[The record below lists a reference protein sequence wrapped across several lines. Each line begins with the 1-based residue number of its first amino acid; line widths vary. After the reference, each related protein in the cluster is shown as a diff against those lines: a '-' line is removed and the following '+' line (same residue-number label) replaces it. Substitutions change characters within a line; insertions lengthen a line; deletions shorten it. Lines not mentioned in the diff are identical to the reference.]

1 LAYAMTAALQ
11 MSPVTDR
18 LTLGRLGWTRP
29 ERTRILSSMGQDV
42 SERIPLREL
51 GDEQLVVLCQGDDHA
66 AFAVL
71 VDRYKDRIHWLVRR
85 MVGGPEDEDLT
96 QEVFIKVYGAIP
108 GFRGGSTFKT
118 WIYKIAHNLC
128 LSELRK
134 KGRRGEHLSIDE
146 EGDEKL
152 HRLLPD
158 TRNDLEEE
166 IEKRDL
172 SQSIRTLMERLPPHY
187 RTALTLFYL
196 EQAKYEEIADI
207 MGIPLGTVKTH
218 IHRAR
223 LRLRDLLL
231 AEGDLAGLTG
241 GLATDAGDIG
251 GEPK

>member
-1 LAYAMTAALQ
+1 MAAASTTVLQ
-11 MSPVTDR
+11 MSLGTDR
-18 LTLGRLGWTRP
+18 LSLGWLGWPRP
-29 ERTRILSSMGQDV
+29 AGAQVLSSSEQEV
-42 SERIPLREL
+42 SERRPLKEL
-51 GDEQLVVLCQGDDHA
+51 SDEELVIRCQNDDHA

-71 VDRYKDRIHWLVRR
+71 VNRYKDRIHWLVKR

-96 QEVFIKVYGAIP
+96 QEVFIKVYQAVP

-118 WIYKIAHNLC
+118 WIYKIAHNHC

-134 KGRRGEHLSIDE
+134 KGRRGEHLSIEE

-152 HRLLPD
+152 HCLLPD
-158 TRNDLEEE
+158 ARHGLEEE

-172 SQSIRTLMERLPPHY
+172 SRSIRTLMERLPPQY
-187 RTALTLFYL
+187 REVLTLFYL
-196 EQAKYEEIADI
+196 QQAKYEEIAEI
-207 MGIPLGTVKTH
+207 MGLPLGTVKTH

-241 GLATDAGDIG
+241 GLASGSGDSG
-251 GEPK
+251 GESR

>member
-1 LAYAMTAALQ
+1 MAYASTAALQ
-11 MSPVTDR
+11 MTSGADR
-18 LTLGRLGWTRP
+18 LSLGGLGWPRSGKA
-29 ERTRILSSMGQDV
+29 RALSSMEQEV
-42 SERIPLREL
+42 SDPKPLPEL
-51 GDEQLVVLCQGDDHA
+51 SDEQLVVLCQGDNHA

-71 VDRYKDRIHWLVRR
+71 VDRYKNRIHWLVRR

-96 QEVFIKVYGAIP
+96 QEVFIKVYQALA
-108 GFRGGSTFKT
+108 GFRGGSSFKT

-134 KGRRGEHLSIDE
+134 KGRRGEHLSIEE

-152 HRLLPD
+152 HCLLPD
-158 TRNDLEEE
+158 TRNDLEDE

-172 SQSIRTLMERLPPHY
+172 SQSIRTLMERLPPQY
-187 RTALTLFYL
+187 RTVLTLFYL
-196 EQAKYEEIADI
+196 EQAKYEEIAEI
-207 MGIPLGTVKTH
+207 MGLPLGTVKTH

-241 GLATDAGDIG
+241 GLAPGAGDRG
-251 GEPK
+251 GES

>member
-1 LAYAMTAALQ
+1 MAYALTAALQ
-11 MSPVTDR
+11 MSPLTDR
-18 LTLGRLGWTRP
+18 LSLGGLGWTRP
-29 ERTRILSSMGQDV
+29 ETARTLSSKEQGV
-42 SERIPLREL
+42 SERRPLREL
-51 GDEQLVVLCQGDDHA
+51 GDEQLVVLCQGDDHG

-71 VDRYKDRIHWLVRR
+71 VDRYKDRIHWLVKR

-96 QEVFIKVYGAIP
+96 QEVFIKVYQAIP

-118 WIYKIAHNLC
+118 WIYKIAHNTC

-134 KGRRGEHLSIDE
+134 RGRRGEHLSIDE
-146 EGDEKL
+146 EGDEKI
-152 HRLLPD
+152 HCLLPG
-158 TRNDLEEE
+158 TRNDLEDE

-172 SQSIRTLMERLPPHY
+172 SQSIRTLMERLPPQY
-187 RTALTLFYL
+187 LTVLTLFYL

-231 AEGDLAGLTG
+231 AEDDFAGLTG
-241 GLATDAGDIG
+241 GLATDPGDIG

>member
-1 LAYAMTAALQ
+1 
-11 MSPVTDR
+11 MSMGADR
-18 LTLGRLGWTRP
+18 LSLGRLGWPRP
-29 ERTRILSSMGQDV
+29 KGARVLSSSEQEV
-42 SERIPLREL
+42 SESRPLKDL
-51 GDEQLVVLCQGDDHA
+51 TDEQLVVLTQGENHA
-66 AFAVL
+66 AFEVL
-71 VDRYKDRIHWLVRR
+71 VDRYKDRIHWLVKR
-85 MVGGPEDEDLT
+85 MVGGPDDEDLT
-96 QEVFIKVYGAIP
+96 QEVFIKVYQAVP

-134 KGRRGEHLSIDE
+134 KGRRGEHLSIEE

-152 HRLLPD
+152 HYLLPD
-158 TRNDLEEE
+158 TRPGLEDE

-172 SQSIRTLMERLPPHY
+172 SKSIRTLMERLPPQY
-187 RTALTLFYL
+187 RTVLTLFYL

-241 GLATDAGDIG
+241 GLATDAGDNG
-251 GEPK
+251 GES

>member
-1 LAYAMTAALQ
+1 
-11 MSPVTDR
+11 MSLGADR
-18 LTLGRLGWTRP
+18 LSLGGLRWPRP
-29 ERTRILSSMGQDV
+29 GGVRTLSSLEQDV
-42 SERIPLREL
+42 SERRPLKEL
-51 GDEQLVVLCQGDDHA
+51 SDEQLVVLCQGDDHA

-71 VDRYKDRIHWLVRR
+71 VDRYKDRIHYMVRR

-96 QEVFIKVYGAIP
+96 QEVFIKVYQAIS
-108 GFRGGSTFKT
+108 GFRGGSSFKT

-146 EGDEKL
+146 EGDEKI
-152 HRLLPD
+152 HYLLPD
-158 TRNDLEEE
+158 TRNDLEDE

-172 SQSIRTLMERLPPHY
+172 SESIRTLMERLPPQY
-187 RTALTLFYL
+187 RTVLTLFYM

-231 AEGDLAGLTG
+231 DEGDLAGLTG
-241 GLATDAGDIG
+241 GLATDAGDTG
-251 GEPK
+251 GES

>member
-1 LAYAMTAALQ
+1 MTSGA
-11 MSPVTDR
+11 DR
-18 LTLGRLGWTRP
+18 LSLGGLGWPRSGKA
-29 ERTRILSSMGQDV
+29 RTLSSTEQEV
-42 SERIPLREL
+42 SEKRPLREL
-51 GDEQLVVLCQGDDHA
+51 SDEQLVVLCQGDDHA
-66 AFAVL
+66 AFAAL
-71 VDRYKDRIHWLVRR
+71 VDRYKNRIHWLVRR

-96 QEVFIKVYGAIP
+96 QEVFIKVYQAIP
-108 GFRGGSTFKT
+108 GFRGGSSFKT

-134 KGRRGEHLSIDE
+134 KGRRGEHLSIEE
-146 EGDEKL
+146 EGDERL
-152 HRLLPD
+152 HCLLPD
-158 TRNDLEEE
+158 ARHGLEDE

-172 SQSIRTLMERLPPHY
+172 SQSIRTLMERLPPQY
-187 RTALTLFYL
+187 RTVLTLFYL

-241 GLATDAGDIG
+241 GLATDAGDRG
-251 GEPK
+251 GES

>member
-1 LAYAMTAALQ
+1 MAYASTAALQ
-11 MSPVTDR
+11 MTSGADR
-18 LTLGRLGWTRP
+18 LSLGGLGWPRP
-29 ERTRILSSMGQDV
+29 ERVRTLSSVEQDV
-42 SERIPLREL
+42 TEKSPRRDLS
-51 GDEQLVVLCQGDDHA
+51 DEQLVVLCQGDDHA

-71 VDRYKDRIHWLVRR
+71 VDRYKNRIHWLVRR
-85 MVGGPEDEDLT
+85 MVGGPDDEDLT
-96 QEVFIKVYGAIP
+96 QEVFIRVYQAIP
-108 GFRGGSTFKT
+108 GFRGGSAFKT

-158 TRNDLEEE
+158 ARMDLEDE
-166 IEKRDL
+166 IDKRDL
-172 SQSIRTLMERLPPHY
+172 SESIRTLMERLPPQY
-187 RTALTLFYL
+187 LTVLTLFYL
-196 EQAKYEEIADI
+196 EQAKYEEIAEI

-231 AEGDLAGLTG
+231 AEGDVAGLTG
-241 GLATDAGDIG
+241 GLVTDAGDCG
-251 GEPK
+251 GES